1 MVSESSQFD
10 DLPVLKT
17 MRFDLPGSLP
27 NPLPFSF
34 SSAYLGCDIS
44 DLTDLHLLFTSRC
57 EYFKEEDFYYNLFDY
72 FDLDVTPKE
81 FNGLVNELASKV
93 TIDSF
98 ETSPICTA
106 MRMFY
111 KSEPKFRDAWRESI
125 HRLLALGTNLHLSY
139 EGGGG
144 TVLDQ
149 ILDLVEYPFESR
161 ELGESWLSIL
171 EDFGLDVRE
180 YLKTERLYQNEWK
193 SIPIL
198 LPNLSSDIVQKCDI
212 PRRFIIFSNDYP
224 RISWDWYI
232 DPEGHAFE
240 VLQEFSNLGPMK
252 HEPTDDYRY
261 PEIMFNWPYFYARWD
276 NLPGAVPWWT
286 NTEPKRSSLRN
297 PMKVFENRFER
308 RWLKKMKKLRK
319 AQGIGETLKI
329 PGAWID

>member
-1 MVSESSQFD
+1 MGS
-10 DLPVLKT
+10 DLP
-17 MRFDLPGSLP
+17 DSLP
-27 NPLPFSF
+27 
-34 SSAYLGCDIS
+34 YLGPFRFSPAKLGCEIS
-44 DLTDLHLLFTSRC
+44 DVMDLYLLFTSRC
-57 EYFKEEDFYYNLFDY
+57 EYFEEKDFFYNLFDD
-72 FDLDVTPKE
+72 FDRDITPKT
-81 FNGLVNELASKV
+81 FNRIVNELASKV

-98 ETSPICTA
+98 ETSPIRTA

-125 HRLLALGTNLHLSY
+125 HRLLALGADLHLSY

-144 TVLDQ
+144 TVLAQ
-149 ILDLVEYPFESR
+149 ILDLVECPFESR
-161 ELGESWLSIL
+161 ELGENWLSIL

-180 YLKTERLYQNEWK
+180 YLKLERLHQREWK

-198 LPNLSSDIVQKCDI
+198 LPHFSFDDVQEFNN

-240 VLQEFSNLGPMK
+240 VLQEFRNLGPMN
-252 HEPTDDYRY
+252 HGPRRDYRS

-286 NTEPKRSSLRN
+286 NTEAKRSSLRN

>member
-1 MVSESSQFD
+1 MMRS
-10 DLPVLKT
+10 DLP
-17 MRFDLPGSLP
+17 DSLP
-27 NPLPFSF
+27 APAPFGVRLVDLSCGT
-34 SSAYLGCDIS
+34 SY
-44 DLTDLHLLFTSRC
+44 LTDLYLLFTSRC
-57 EYFKEEDFYYNLFDY
+57 EYFEKEEFFSELFFF
-72 FDLDVTPKE
+72 FDLDVTPKR
-81 FNGLVNELASKV
+81 FNRIVNELASKV

-98 ETSPICTA
+98 QTSPICAA
-106 MRMFY
+106 MRLFY
-111 KSEPKFRDAWRESI
+111 KSEPEFRDAWRESI
-125 HRLLALGTNLHLSY
+125 HRLLALGADLHCSD
-139 EGGGG
+139 EWGGG

-149 ILDLVEYPFESR
+149 ILDLVKCPFESR
-161 ELGESWLSIL
+161 ELGENLLSIL

-180 YLKTERLYQNEWK
+180 YLKLERLHQREWK

-198 LPNLSSDIVQKCDI
+198 LPHFSFDDVQEFNI
-212 PRRFIIFSNDYP
+212 PRRFIIFSSDYP

-240 VLQEFSNLGPMK
+240 VLQEFRNLGPMN
-252 HEPTDDYRY
+252 HGPRRDYRS

-286 NTEPKRSSLRN
+286 NTEAKRSSLRN